1 MQRLLIVPRLM
12 PEVRAGKKRHTIRWQ
27 EAAIHPGPL
36 LYINTACPD
45 DVVRV
50 TVTHVITL
58 PLSRVAAHLDKTDA
72 WPDSVLLEGM
82 REHYPAIELN
92 SLVEVIH
99 HSAPLCA
106 PSGSNNQADKTML
119 IETLTQ
125 LEQSLHFDKRNN
137 RAWLETILHPGFK
150 EIARSGRMITRAETI
165 ESLANEMSPQPLLS
179 FDYSLEIADE
189 RYALLNYQTSQV
201 DGSQTTLRT
210 SLWIYSEKD
219 GWRLFFHQGTPTAEV
234 G

>member
-1 MQRLLIVPRLM
+1 
-12 PEVRAGKKRHTIRWQ
+12 
-27 EAAIHPGPL
+27 
-36 LYINTACPD
+36 
-45 DVVRV
+45 
-50 TVTHVITL
+50 
-58 PLSRVAAHLDKTDA
+58 
-72 WPDSVLLEGM
+72 
-82 REHYPAIELN
+82 
-92 SLVEVIH
+92 
-99 HSAPLCA
+99 
-106 PSGSNNQADKTML
+106 ML

-137 RAWLETILHPGFK
+137 SAWLETILHPGFK

-201 DGSQTTLRT
+201 DGSQNTLRT
-210 SLWIYSEKD
+210 SLWIYSDKD
-219 GWRLFFHQGTPTAEV
+219 GWRLFFHQGTPTPEV